1 MSAKQGSRKSQSK
14 GGKARGQ
21 SFEAAIDAF
30 DIDDP
35 DLPKSIE
42 AAILQDGDYPYDRRM
57 DKDAYETELEAL
69 QIELLKLQ
77 RHFRATGGRLIALFE
92 GRDAAGKGGCIA
104 RVLQHLNQRHARA
117 IALTKPSETERG
129 QWYFQRYVT
138 HFPTSG
144 DIVLFDRSWYNRA
157 GVERVMG
164 FCSED
169 QLADFLREVPQFE
182 GMVVR
187 EGIHFFKFHLKIG
200 RATQIKRFHDRR
212 HDPLKTWKLSPIDLE
227 AIGKWHDYSR
237 AYEDMFRFTHTPT
250 CPWHQIR
257 ANDKR
262 RARIGVLRTILSTI
276 PYVGKDESIAQLPD
290 PEIVS
295 VGPFEKA
302 GDA

>member
-1 MSAKQGSRKSQSK
+1 MSAKQGSRKRQSK
-14 GGKARGQ
+14 DIKVRGK
-21 SFEAAIDAF
+21 SLVAAIDTF

-35 DLPKSIE
+35 DLPEPIE
-42 AAILQDGDYPYDRRM
+42 AAVLEDGDYPYDRRM
-57 DKDAYETELEAL
+57 DKGDYETELEAL

-77 RHFRATGGRLIALFE
+77 RHLQATGGRMIALFE

-117 IALTKPSETERG
+117 IALSKPSETERG
-129 QWYFQRYVT
+129 QWYFQRYVS

-164 FCSED
+164 FCTED

-182 GMVVR
+182 GMIVR

-200 RATQIKRFHDRR
+200 QATQIKRFHDRR

-237 AYEDMFRFTHTPT
+237 AYEDMFRFTHTST
-250 CPWHQIR
+250 CPWHQVR

-262 RARIGVLRTILSTI
+262 RARIGVMRTILSTI
-276 PYVGKDESIAQLPD
+276 DYVGKDDDVARPAD

-295 VGPFEKA
+295 VGPFDKPSTA
-302 GDA
+302 